1 MSVGEDVEKL
11 ESFYV
16 AGGNEKQYSNYG
28 KEFGSVSKYYN

>member
-1 MSVGEDVEKL
+1 MSVGDYVGKS

-16 AGGNEKQYSNYG
+16 AGGNEKQYSDYG